1 MIRWIA
7 VLLVVAVFA
16 FEFMAWRRSVTPAEG
31 QAPAPA
37 PSTVIPG
44 LPDSVVT
51 RDTEDPGVHW
61 TKPPGWTAGAERQMR
76 LATYL
81 PPASDG
87 AQAECAVFFFGEGIG
102 GAVDDN
108 VDRWV
113 AQFVGAPNPV
123 RKRMT
128 VQGLDVTR
136 VEIEGVFLSPG
147 ADMRSQGQEKEYM
160 VLGAI
165 VVGPRGPVFFK
176 MTGPAKAV
184 KKAAADFDGMLSTL
198 SPH

>member
-7 VLLVVAVFA
+7 ALLVVAVFA
-16 FEFMAWRRSVTPAEG
+16 LEFMAWRRST
-31 QAPAPA
+31 APAQ
-37 PSTVIPG
+37 PSPQAQSTQIPG
-44 LPDSVVT
+44 LPDSIVV
-51 RDTEDPGVHW
+51 RDAEDPGIHW
-61 TKPPGWTAGAERQMR
+61 TRPPSWSEGPARQMR

-81 PPASDG
+81 PPASG
-87 AQAECAVFFFGEGIG
+87 GKSAECAVFFFGEGIG

-113 AQFVGAPNPV
+113 AQFVGAPNPT

-136 VEIEGVFLSPG
+136 VEIEGVYLVPG
-147 ADMRSQGQEKEYM
+147 ADMRTQGQEKDWM

-165 VVGPRGPVFFK
+165 VVGPKGPVFFK
-176 MTGPAKAV
+176 MTGPAVAV
-184 KKAAADFDGMLSTL
+184 RQAAADFDGMLSTL